1 MRDRRSPLAVVPIVV
16 LVVLIVA
23 CIAVAGATRP
33 ATAAPPTEDDRRAA
47 EEAFVRGRYD
57 DVAVLLAGA
66 TTAEDAEPLAV
77 LDLWWRPLG
86 RAAPATGPAT
96 PLPGGRLARARRDR
110 LRGAGGGPAP
120 PPQPRPPARGPP
132 RPGPPRYPMPGPD
145 ERDPWPRVTAL
156 VLDRLRRTT
165 AGASGLPEESPL
177 RALKDPYLDVILD
190 EVAKPAYAGPQPQR
204 WSPEDREAQRVVD
217 AGMRRV
223 AARNRLVAL
232 ATLGIL
238 LAGAGFA
245 LRALRARP
253 DPTDPPER
261 GG

>member
-96 PLPGGRLARARRDR
+96 PLPGGRLARARLDH
-110 LRGAGGGPAP
+110 LGGAGGGPARAP
-120 PPQPRPPARGPP
+120 PPRPPARGPP
-132 RPGPPRYPMPGPD
+132 PRG
-145 ERDPWPRVTAL
+145 TAL